1 MTQSM
6 PRSIS
11 LMLGDTAPDFEAAT
25 TRGPIRFHDWL
36 GSSWG
41 VLFSHPRD
49 FTPVCT
55 TEVSAFA
62 HAKREFDRRDVKLIG
77 LSGDTLQSHEQW
89 ARDIRESQGIA
100 VNFPIIADLDRRVA
114 GLYGMLH
121 AQHDEMH
128 TVRTLFIIDPSK
140 KLRLTLAYP
149 QTCGR
154 NVEEI
159 LRVVDSLQLTDRH
172 AVSTPANWHSGDDVI
187 ISPALSDAE
196 AVPRFAFGWSSP
208 LPYLRLAAIPQ

>member
-1 MTQSM
+1 MTSK
-6 PRSIS
+6 P

-25 TRGPIRFHDWL
+25 TRGRIRFHEWL

-55 TEVSAFA
+55 TEVGAFA
-62 HAKREFDRRDVKLIG
+62 RIKPAFDQRNVKLIG
-77 LSGDTLQSHEQW
+77 LSGDTVQSHEQW
-89 ARDIRESQGIA
+89 ARDIRESQGIT
-100 VNFPIIADLDRRVA
+100 VNFPIVADLDRRVA
-114 GLYGMLH
+114 DLYGMLH
-121 AQHDEMH
+121 AQHDEVH

-140 KLRLTLAYP
+140 KVRLTLAYP

-172 AVSTPANWHSGDDVI
+172 SVATPANWQAGDEVI
-187 ISPALSDAE
+187 IAPSLSDAE
-196 AVPRFAFGWSSP
+196 AASRFARGWNSP
-208 LPYLRLAAIPQ
+208 LPYLRLTAIPQP